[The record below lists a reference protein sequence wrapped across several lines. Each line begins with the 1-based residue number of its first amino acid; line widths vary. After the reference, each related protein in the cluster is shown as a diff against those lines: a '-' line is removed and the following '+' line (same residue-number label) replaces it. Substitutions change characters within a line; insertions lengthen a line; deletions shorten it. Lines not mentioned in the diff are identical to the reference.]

1 MQYEAQ
7 QKQLSDKMK
16 ARQKDYFQDLKVQVS
31 FFSLVLRSILKYHI
45 GYFLMGFGTIFAG
58 RD

>member
-1 MQYEAQ
+1 
-7 QKQLSDKMK
+7 MK